1 MSREETKRTLK
12 DEDIFTTNYKLVAE
26 VVEFKA
32 TQIACRTQNRC
43 SEMRVSNSIILIKL
57 AVNQGASFLNIAQ

>member
-1 MSREETKRTLK
+1 MTLK
-12 DEDIFTTNYKLVAE
+12 EEDIFTTNYKLVVE
-26 VVEFKA
+26 VVESKA